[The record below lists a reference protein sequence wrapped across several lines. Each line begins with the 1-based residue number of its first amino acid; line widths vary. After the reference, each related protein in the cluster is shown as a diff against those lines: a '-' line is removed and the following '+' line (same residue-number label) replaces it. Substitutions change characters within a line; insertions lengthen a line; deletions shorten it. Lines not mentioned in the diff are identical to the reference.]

1 MEIHTWLLFIVASIG
16 LSVSPGPNGLLA
28 LAHGATHGPRKTI
41 NTILGGTVGFTS
53 IMALSMFGIGAV
65 LQASIV
71 WLVVLKL
78 LGGAYLVYLGIQ
90 LWLSPPINLKS
101 SRTSVSVSQSTMFK
115 QGFLAAVT
123 NPKVLLFFAA
133 FLPQFI
139 TPNSSLILQFVTMAS
154 TFAVIE
160 IIAEYVIA
168 SMANRLRPW
177 LNQAGKRFNQACG
190 GAFICIGVALP
201 LNS

>member
-1 MEIHTWLLFIVASIG
+1 MEINTWLLFVVASIG
-16 LSVSPGPNGLLA
+16 LSISPGPNGLLA

-65 LQASIV
+65 LQTSIG
-71 WLVVLKL
+71 LLIVLKL
-78 LGGAYLVYLGIQ
+78 LGGVYLIFLGIQ
-90 LWLSPPINLKS
+90 LWLSPPINLKLSKNSALVSKS
-101 SRTSVSVSQSTMFK
+101 SMFK
-115 QGFLAAVT
+115 QGFLSSVT

-139 TPNSSLILQFVTMAS
+139 TTKSSLVLQFIIMAL

-160 IIAEYVIA
+160 IITEYLIA

-177 LNQAGKRFNQACG
+177 LSKVGKRFNQVCG
-190 GAFICIGVALP
+190 GAFIGIGVALP